1 MKWEKAMA
9 AERRREDLFLG
20 VALGLKRRGGL
31 ADGQDGNYKDC
42 VSRE

>member
-9 AERRREDLFLG
+9 AERRRKGLFLG
-20 VALGLKRRGGL
+20 VALGLKRRDSL
-31 ADGQDGNYKDC
+31 ADRQDGNYKDC